1 MPFASLPPAEQMT
14 GRDKRRVAVIGV
26 AALLILAAIAVW
38 AANRPGSYGTSRSGC
53 ITVTM
58 PSTTGGALIH
68 QCGADA
74 KATCKHAYAGTDK
87 VSQLTRPQCR
97 LAGLTPAR
105 VAAAAARPAV

>member
-1 MPFASLPPAEQMT
+1 MPPAEQMT
-14 GRDKRRVAVIGV
+14 GRDKRRIAIFGV

-68 QCGADA
+68 QCGAGA
-74 KATCKHAYAGTDK
+74 KATCKRAYADTNK

-105 VAAAAARPAV
+105 VAAAAG

>member
-14 GRDKRRVAVIGV
+14 RRDKRRVAIFGA

-38 AANRPGSYGTSRSGC
+38 AANRPGSYGASRDGC

-68 QCGADA
+68 QCGAGA
-74 KATCKHAYAGTDK
+74 KATCRRAYASSDK

-97 LAGLTPAR
+97 LAGLTPSR
-105 VAAAAARPAV
+105 VAAAAG